1 MYTKKFVFTAAT
13 MPALI
18 YMNRAADFQGRRR
31 QDKDQEGNRR

>member
-18 YMNRAADFQGRRR
+18 YMNRAGDFQARRR
-31 QDKDQEGNRR
+31 EDKEQEGNRR